1 MPKDGIQ
8 KQSKRIL
15 VLDGDKLGHIV
26 GVLVALV
33 VMAICFFVQ
42 KADGYTTAIRVGWAF
57 VVAYGATFVLVRIIL
72 RVTLFE
78 FVVDKKKKE
87 RSLRSDGGDSKT
99 TETDT
104 SDATPPATPEA

>member
-1 MPKDGIQ
+1 M
-8 KQSKRIL
+8 
-15 VLDGDKLGHIV
+15 
-26 GVLVALV
+26 GVIVALV

-57 VVAYGATFVLVRIIL
+57 VVAYGATFVLIRIIL

-87 RSLRSDGGDSKT
+87 LSRGDDGGDSKT

-104 SDATPPATPEA
+104 SGATPPAEGPVQ

>member
-1 MPKDGIQ
+1 M
-8 KQSKRIL
+8 
-15 VLDGDKLGHIV
+15 
-26 GVLVALV
+26 GVLVALI
-33 VMAICFFVQ
+33 VMVICFFVQ

-57 VVAYGATFVLVRIIL
+57 VVAYGATFLLIRIVL

-87 RSLRSDGGDSKT
+87 LSTDDDGGDSET

-104 SDATPPATPEA
+104 SGATPPATP